1 MLVDARNRM
10 VKDEEDEMEPSAAT
24 PVSTGDP
31 LASISQPTTSA
42 PIIDMGPSGLDDLL
56 GPSVPSSQPVTQQ
69 PAASSGGMSDLMDI
83 FGPSSSQP

>member
-31 LASISQPTTSA
+31 LASIS
-42 PIIDMGPSGLDDLL
+42 
-56 GPSVPSSQPVTQQ
+56 
-69 PAASSGGMSDLMDI
+69 
-83 FGPSSSQP
+83 